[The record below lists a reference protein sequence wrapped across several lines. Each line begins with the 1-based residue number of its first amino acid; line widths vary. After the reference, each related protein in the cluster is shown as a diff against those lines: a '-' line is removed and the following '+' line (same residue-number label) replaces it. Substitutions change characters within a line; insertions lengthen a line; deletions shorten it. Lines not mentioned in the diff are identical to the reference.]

1 MTLIRTPQKIERF
14 RTIQQQILSQLP
26 WPSDLKHENL
36 KVVGYCQGDKI
47 NHKQPLNIAHF
58 DSISFLRYSEN
69 EKDKKKFL
77 HAIGYREEGKQITFL
92 VLEVI
97 KKKK

>member
-1 MTLIRTPQKIERF
+1 MRIVRTKPIQERF
-14 RTIQQQILSQLP
+14 RTIQQQTFVQF
-26 WPSDLKHENL
+26 PSDLKHENL

-47 NHKQPLNIAHF
+47 NRKQPLNIAHF

-77 HAIGYREEGKQITFL
+77 HAIGFREEGKQITFL
-92 VLEVI
+92 VLTE
-97 KKKK
+97 K

>member
-47 NHKQPLNIAHF
+47 NRKQPLNIAHF

-77 HAIGYREEGKQITFL
+77 HAIGFREEGKQVTFL
-92 VLEVI
+92 VLEYETNR
-97 KKKK
+97 

>member
-1 MTLIRTPQKIERF
+1 MGLFRTKPIQERF

-92 VLEVI
+92 VLEYESNR
-97 KKKK
+97 

>member
-1 MTLIRTPQKIERF
+1 MVLVRTKPIQERF
-14 RTIQQQILSQLP
+14 RTIQQQTFVQF
-26 WPSDLKHENL
+26 PSDLKHENL

-69 EKDKKKFL
+69 EKDKKKFI
-77 HAIGYREEGKQITFL
+77 HAVGFREEGKQITFL
-92 VLEVI
+92 VLTE
-97 KKKK
+97 K

>member
-1 MTLIRTPQKIERF
+1 MTLIRTPKKIERF
-14 RTIQQQILSQLP
+14 RTIQQQTFVQF
-26 WPSDLKHENL
+26 PSDLKHENL

-77 HAIGYREEGKQITFL
+77 HAIGFREEGKQVTFL
-92 VLEVI
+92 VLEYENQPTN
-97 KKKK
+97 

>member
-1 MTLIRTPQKIERF
+1 MGLVRTKPIQERF
-14 RTIQQQILSQLP
+14 RTIQQQTFVQF
-26 WPSDLKHENL
+26 PSDLKHENL

-69 EKDKKKFL
+69 EKDKKPYI
-77 HAIGYREEGKQITFL
+77 HALGYREEGKQITFL
-92 VLEVI
+92 VLEYE
-97 KKKK
+97 